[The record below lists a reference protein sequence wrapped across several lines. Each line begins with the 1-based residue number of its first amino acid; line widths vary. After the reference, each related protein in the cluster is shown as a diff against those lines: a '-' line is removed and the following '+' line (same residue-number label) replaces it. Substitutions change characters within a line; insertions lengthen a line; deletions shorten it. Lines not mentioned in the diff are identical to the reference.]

1 MNKEQIE
8 LASKILVEFCKQE
21 ITEQEITIDEATWT
35 IKAVLGIM
43 ERINERE

>member
-21 ITEQEITIDEATWT
+21 ITIDEATLT